1 VKRRIIGDEKTIE
14 ETKLRARVALIGQAS
29 RIRLEDTD
37 ELEHIT
43 SRLNEPSLGIEEAVC
58 LENVANLLNN
68 VANLEKKA
76 RDLPDAPVKAQMDEL
91 RQWALTQR
99 RRLSDQEQTD
109 MTREA
114 TRLSLAV
121 MAAQLSQTSS
131 AMSRELKAR
140 FDAVAV
146 RLSRGQLISDD
157 DLRRIEATLKEVSR
171 SVGVVAGALTDTERL
186 QVVQAMGLAQGHW
199 FKCPNGTCVVELDR
213 RR

>member
-1 VKRRIIGDEKTIE
+1 
-14 ETKLRARVALIGQAS
+14 
-29 RIRLEDTD
+29 
-37 ELEHIT
+37 
-43 SRLNEPSLGIEEAVC
+43 
-58 LENVANLLNN
+58 
-68 VANLEKKA
+68 
-76 RDLPDAPVKAQMDEL
+76 MDEL

-199 FKCPNGTCVVELDR
+199 FKCSNDADFVELNHK
-213 RR
+213 